1 MTGQLSE
8 KGHRYIVALDSA
20 RCQNNWDEVPELIR
34 KVTKHAPQKTCFLQ
48 VATAESRIA
57 QYNQQRPSTAQ
68 SSSSSSSSLPELIP
82 PLLSTIE
89 NGDGS
94 PEEIFQAQVCLGWLH
109 WSLSEPGLAAAHLPR
124 DFGEVA
130 DKLGENIS
138 PWTEV
143 CLVKGCYMKGAAQAM
158 VSEPHDALKILETLT
173 PWLSSHSASLSSKCS
188 QFLHWSEKL
197 LGKAA
202 SIASEEAVKRTPSGD
217 SELIKTALQLCRLWS
232 AHPYVKQRS
241 SAQAVHPEGPSEPA
255 AKSATWKS
263 YYDLLTAILQNGL
276 LYVPPTSGP
285 DRPQLASEIRRVE
298 AIYETNFL
306 REVKFPMANS
316 RNEQIEDWVEQVIRN
331 WQELCGPN
339 WTDEDLGDGGQNA
352 VGRNVLDILYRAATK
367 TYLSY
372 LILRR
377 LFHVH
382 SALADFDLAVK
393 ALDSYIEI
401 VLGAKAR
408 AEKAAQYGELESD
421 ENLIQTL
428 AEGVT
433 MLVCFGSDKEAEKAK
448 DLVAILKEFVAK
460 HVHEIEDDGEEGKLV
475 IRQDSA
481 DAQVVSPRVIATA
494 YRAIGTGLANWA
506 SWTPIN
512 EDRDDIR
519 AEAIE
524 NLERSIAPELGD
536 EFNYSSLY
544 TLALLLAESR
554 DLDGAIGYVK
564 SALSYTH
571 AHGPQSDLSRE
582 RDLVPLWHLLAL
594 LLSAKQDYDI
604 AERSCEAAFEQFPS
618 AVISLVNGSR
628 ESQKQ
633 GQDTGDASN
642 TTELRHAL
650 IDQLRGREKERI
662 IETRMTQLAFIE
674 LQGGPEAAV
683 NHSDQLL
690 SLFATLFNKLELQAD
705 EQKDRQTEHLV
716 PPKSAAGTV
725 KSLRGSIFGRHKA
738 SRASERKAESTS
750 ETQPLSTSPSVH
762 NEHEPGTDLAP
773 AIQVTHEQ
781 NGNAE
786 TPQPLGRS
794 DSTRQ
799 KLRKRSGTLKKPEGQ
814 RSTHVNGTEDLTN
827 GVSAATNGIGMPQQP
842 GSGEGVAE
850 DAVGL
855 AVSSTANQPQSAK
868 QPLRPAAH
876 NMDSKQAPPPTGHPK
891 QPPEQDIRL
900 PYRFDSPTK
909 AITKFPLVQS
919 QKQALAVLIKIW
931 LLIAGLYR
939 RASLFEDAQEACE
952 EAARHVDRVEALV
965 AAQESSARAFRSRGW
980 AAAKSCDELW
990 ADLHAEQ
997 GLLAQAQSRP
1007 HDAMELFEEALVR
1020 DPDHVKAT
1028 VCLANLLLDIWE
1040 RKMPVNRPAADD
1052 LHAEMSTL
1060 YLPATAQKSSAALNK
1075 IQNKDFDNLEDR
1087 PMPSNRQIPATD
1099 IEEDEPKLLNR
1110 IAARDRA
1117 FTLLSALTK
1126 RGTAWDNSEA
1136 WYALSRAHEASGD
1149 IEKLKEVLWW
1159 CVELEDRRPIR
1170 HWSNIGSGLYVL

>member
-1 MTGQLSE
+1 
-8 KGHRYIVALDSA
+8 
-20 RCQNNWDEVPELIR
+20 
-34 KVTKHAPQKTCFLQ
+34 
-48 VATAESRIA
+48 
-57 QYNQQRPSTAQ
+57 
-68 SSSSSSSSLPELIP
+68 
-82 PLLSTIE
+82 
-89 NGDGS
+89 
-94 PEEIFQAQVCLGWLH
+94 
-109 WSLSEPGLAAAHLPR
+109 
-124 DFGEVA
+124 
-130 DKLGENIS
+130 
-138 PWTEV
+138 
-143 CLVKGCYMKGAAQAM
+143 M
-158 VSEPHDALKILETLT
+158 V
-173 PWLSSHSASLSSKCS
+173 
-188 QFLHWSEKL
+188 
-197 LGKAA
+197 
-202 SIASEEAVKRTPSGD
+202 
-217 SELIKTALQLCRLWS
+217 
-232 AHPYVKQRS
+232 
-241 SAQAVHPEGPSEPA
+241 
-255 AKSATWKS
+255 
-263 YYDLLTAILQNGL
+263 
-276 LYVPPTSGP
+276 
-285 DRPQLASEIRRVE
+285 
-298 AIYETNFL
+298 
-306 REVKFPMANS
+306 
-316 RNEQIEDWVEQVIRN
+316 
-331 WQELCGPN
+331 
-339 WTDEDLGDGGQNA
+339 
-352 VGRNVLDILYRAATK
+352 
-367 TYLSY
+367 
-372 LILRR
+372 LRR

-401 VLGAKAR
+401 VLGAKER

-421 ENLIQTL
+421 ENLLQTL

-433 MLVCFGSDKEAEKAK
+433 MLACFGSDKEAEKAK
-448 DLVAILKEFVAK
+448 DLVAILKKFIAK
-460 HVHEIEDDGEEGKLV
+460 HVQEIEDDGEEAKLV
-475 IRQDSA
+475 IRQDSS

-506 SWTPIN
+506 SWTPRN

-564 SALSYTH
+564 SALSYTQ
-571 AHGPQSDLSRE
+571 AHGPQSSDLSRE

-594 LLSAKQDYDI
+594 LLSAKQDYDV

-618 AVISLVNGSR
+618 SVISLVNGSR
-628 ESQKQ
+628 GSQKQ
-633 GQDTGDASN
+633 SQDIGDASN
-642 TTELRHAL
+642 TTEIRHAL

-674 LQGGPEAAV
+674 LQMGPEAAV

-690 SLFATLFNKLELQAD
+690 SLFAALFNNLELQAN
-705 EQKDRQTEHLV
+705 EQKDRKPEHLV

-738 SRASERKAESTS
+738 SRASERKAESAS
-750 ETQPLSTSPSVH
+750 ETQPVSTNSSVH
-762 NEHEPGTDLAP
+762 NEQVPSTDPAP
-773 AIQVTHEQ
+773 AIQVAHEQ

-786 TPQPLGRS
+786 NPQPVGRS
-794 DSTRQ
+794 DSMRQ
-799 KLRKRSGTLKKPEGQ
+799 KLRKRSGTLKKTEGQ
-814 RSTHVNGTEDLTN
+814 SSTHVNGTEDATN
-827 GVSAATNGIGMPQQP
+827 GVSTATNGTGTPQQP
-842 GSGEGVAE
+842 GSGEGLSQ

-855 AVSSTANQPQSAK
+855 AVSSTADQPQSAK

-876 NMDSKQAPPPTGHPK
+876 NIDFKQAPPPTGHPK

-900 PYRFDSPTK
+900 PHRFDSPTK
-909 AITKFPLVQS
+909 AITKFPLIQS
-919 QKQALAVLIKIW
+919 QKQALAILIKIW

-952 EAARHVDRVEALV
+952 EAAKHVERVESLV

-980 AAAKSCDELW
+980 AAAKSSDELW
-990 ADLHAEQ
+990 ADLHTEQ

-1020 DPDHVKAT
+1020 DPDHLKAT

-1040 RKMPVNRPAADD
+1040 RKMPLNRPDTDD

-1060 YLPATAQKSSAALNK
+1060 YLPATAQKSTATLNK
-1075 IQNKDFDNLEDR
+1075 IQIKDLDNLEDQSMR
-1087 PMPSNRQIPATD
+1087 SKQQFPTTNV
-1099 IEEDEPKLLNR
+1099 EEDEPKLLNR

-1117 FTLLSALTK
+1117 YGLLTALTK
-1126 RGTAWDNSEA
+1126 RGTAWDSSEA

>member
-1 MTGQLSE
+1 
-8 KGHRYIVALDSA
+8 
-20 RCQNNWDEVPELIR
+20 
-34 KVTKHAPQKTCFLQ
+34 
-48 VATAESRIA
+48 
-57 QYNQQRPSTAQ
+57 
-68 SSSSSSSSLPELIP
+68 
-82 PLLSTIE
+82 
-89 NGDGS
+89 
-94 PEEIFQAQVCLGWLH
+94 
-109 WSLSEPGLAAAHLPR
+109 
-124 DFGEVA
+124 
-130 DKLGENIS
+130 
-138 PWTEV
+138 
-143 CLVKGCYMKGAAQAM
+143 
-158 VSEPHDALKILETLT
+158 
-173 PWLSSHSASLSSKCS
+173 
-188 QFLHWSEKL
+188 
-197 LGKAA
+197 
-202 SIASEEAVKRTPSGD
+202 
-217 SELIKTALQLCRLWS
+217 
-232 AHPYVKQRS
+232 
-241 SAQAVHPEGPSEPA
+241 
-255 AKSATWKS
+255 
-263 YYDLLTAILQNGL
+263 
-276 LYVPPTSGP
+276 
-285 DRPQLASEIRRVE
+285 
-298 AIYETNFL
+298 
-306 REVKFPMANS
+306 
-316 RNEQIEDWVEQVIRN
+316 
-331 WQELCGPN
+331 
-339 WTDEDLGDGGQNA
+339 
-352 VGRNVLDILYRAATK
+352 
-367 TYLSY
+367 

-382 SALADFDLAVK
+382 SALADFDLALK

-408 AEKAAQYGELESD
+408 AEKAAEYGELESD
-421 ENLIQTL
+421 ENLLQTL

-448 DLVAILKEFVAK
+448 DLVAILKKFVAK
-460 HVHEIEDDGEEGKLV
+460 HVLEIEDDGEEAKLV

-506 SWTPIN
+506 SWTPRN
-512 EDRDDIR
+512 EERDDIR

-564 SALSYTH
+564 SALSYTQ

-628 ESQKQ
+628 GSQKQ
-633 GQDTGDASN
+633 GQDTGDAS
-642 TTELRHAL
+642 TTTDIGHAL

-674 LQGGPEAAV
+674 LQEGPEAAV

-738 SRASERKAESTS
+738 SRASERKVESTG
-750 ETQPLSTSPSVH
+750 ETQPISTSSSVH
-762 NEHEPGTDLAP
+762 NEQVPSTDLAP

-781 NGNAE
+781 SGNAE
-786 TPQPLGRS
+786 NPQPVGRS

-799 KLRKRSGTLKKPEGQ
+799 KLRKRSGTLRKGEGQ
-814 RSTHVNGTEDLTN
+814 SSTHINGTEDLTD
-827 GVSAATNGIGMPQQP
+827 GVSTATNGTATPQQP
-842 GSGEGVAE
+842 GSGEGLAQ

-876 NMDSKQAPPPTGHPK
+876 NMDCKQAPPPTGHPK

-909 AITKFPLVQS
+909 AITKFPPVQS
-919 QKQALAVLIKIW
+919 QKHALSVLIKIW

-952 EAARHVDRVEALV
+952 EAAKHVDRVEALV

-980 AAAKSCDELW
+980 AAAKSSDELW
-990 ADLHAEQ
+990 ADLHTEQ

-1020 DPDHVKAT
+1020 DPDHLKAT

-1040 RKMPVNRPAADD
+1040 RKMPVNRPDTDD

-1060 YLPATAQKSSAALNK
+1060 YLPATAQKSSATLNK
-1075 IQNKDFDNLEDR
+1075 IQNQDSDNLEDR
-1087 PMPSNRQIPATD
+1087 PMPSKRQSPATD
-1099 IEEDEPKLLNR
+1099 VEDEPKLLNR

-1117 FTLLSALTK
+1117 YTLLSALTK

-1159 CVELEDRRPIR
+1159 CIELEDRRPIR

>member
-1 MTGQLSE
+1 
-8 KGHRYIVALDSA
+8 
-20 RCQNNWDEVPELIR
+20 
-34 KVTKHAPQKTCFLQ
+34 
-48 VATAESRIA
+48 
-57 QYNQQRPSTAQ
+57 
-68 SSSSSSSSLPELIP
+68 
-82 PLLSTIE
+82 
-89 NGDGS
+89 
-94 PEEIFQAQVCLGWLH
+94 
-109 WSLSEPGLAAAHLPR
+109 
-124 DFGEVA
+124 
-130 DKLGENIS
+130 
-138 PWTEV
+138 
-143 CLVKGCYMKGAAQAM
+143 
-158 VSEPHDALKILETLT
+158 
-173 PWLSSHSASLSSKCS
+173 
-188 QFLHWSEKL
+188 
-197 LGKAA
+197 
-202 SIASEEAVKRTPSGD
+202 
-217 SELIKTALQLCRLWS
+217 
-232 AHPYVKQRS
+232 
-241 SAQAVHPEGPSEPA
+241 
-255 AKSATWKS
+255 
-263 YYDLLTAILQNGL
+263 
-276 LYVPPTSGP
+276 
-285 DRPQLASEIRRVE
+285 
-298 AIYETNFL
+298 
-306 REVKFPMANS
+306 
-316 RNEQIEDWVEQVIRN
+316 
-331 WQELCGPN
+331 
-339 WTDEDLGDGGQNA
+339 
-352 VGRNVLDILYRAATK
+352 
-367 TYLSY
+367 

-428 AEGVT
+428 AEGVS
-433 MLVCFGSDKEAEKAK
+433 MLVCFGSAKEAEKAK
-448 DLVAILKEFVAK
+448 DLVATLKKFVAK
-460 HVHEIEDDGEEGKLV
+460 HVQEIEDDGEEGKLV

-506 SWTPIN
+506 SWTPSN

-564 SALSYTH
+564 SALSYTQ

-618 AVISLVNGSR
+618 AVISLVNGR
-628 ESQKQ
+628 RGSQKQ
-633 GQDTGDASN
+633 SQDTGNAPST
-642 TTELRHAL
+642 TTEIRHAL

-674 LQGGPEAAV
+674 LQEGPEAAV

-762 NEHEPGTDLAP
+762 NEQLPNTDLAP
-773 AIQVTHEQ
+773 AIQVTHDQ

-786 TPQPLGRS
+786 NPQLLGRS

-799 KLRKRSGTLKKPEGQ
+799 KLRKRSGTLKKPEAQ
-814 RSTHVNGTEDLTN
+814 SSTHVNGTEDLTN
-827 GVSAATNGIGMPQQP
+827 GVSAATNGTGMPQQP
-842 GSGEGVAE
+842 GSGEGVAQ

-876 NMDSKQAPPPTGHPK
+876 NMDCKQAPPPTGHPK

-900 PYRFDSPTK
+900 PYRFESPTK
-909 AITKFPLVQS
+909 AITKFSPVQS
-919 QKQALAVLIKIW
+919 QKHALAVLIKIW

-952 EAARHVDRVEALV
+952 EAAKHVDRVEALV

-980 AAAKSCDELW
+980 AEVKSCDELW
-990 ADLHAEQ
+990 ADLHTER

-1020 DPDHVKAT
+1020 DLDHVKAT

-1040 RKMPVNRPAADD
+1040 RKMPVNRPDADD

-1060 YLPATAQKSSAALNK
+1060 YLPATAQKTNATLNK
-1075 IQNKDFDNLEDR
+1075 VQNKDFDNLEDR

-1099 IEEDEPKLLNR
+1099 VEEDEPKLLNR

-1117 FTLLSALTK
+1117 YALLSALTK

>member
-1 MTGQLSE
+1 
-8 KGHRYIVALDSA
+8 
-20 RCQNNWDEVPELIR
+20 
-34 KVTKHAPQKTCFLQ
+34 
-48 VATAESRIA
+48 
-57 QYNQQRPSTAQ
+57 
-68 SSSSSSSSLPELIP
+68 
-82 PLLSTIE
+82 
-89 NGDGS
+89 
-94 PEEIFQAQVCLGWLH
+94 
-109 WSLSEPGLAAAHLPR
+109 
-124 DFGEVA
+124 
-130 DKLGENIS
+130 
-138 PWTEV
+138 
-143 CLVKGCYMKGAAQAM
+143 
-158 VSEPHDALKILETLT
+158 
-173 PWLSSHSASLSSKCS
+173 
-188 QFLHWSEKL
+188 
-197 LGKAA
+197 
-202 SIASEEAVKRTPSGD
+202 
-217 SELIKTALQLCRLWS
+217 
-232 AHPYVKQRS
+232 
-241 SAQAVHPEGPSEPA
+241 
-255 AKSATWKS
+255 
-263 YYDLLTAILQNGL
+263 
-276 LYVPPTSGP
+276 
-285 DRPQLASEIRRVE
+285 
-298 AIYETNFL
+298 
-306 REVKFPMANS
+306 
-316 RNEQIEDWVEQVIRN
+316 
-331 WQELCGPN
+331 
-339 WTDEDLGDGGQNA
+339 
-352 VGRNVLDILYRAATK
+352 
-367 TYLSY
+367 

-428 AEGVT
+428 AEGVS
-433 MLVCFGSDKEAEKAK
+433 MLVCFGSAKEAEKAK
-448 DLVAILKEFVAK
+448 DLVATLKKFVAK
-460 HVHEIEDDGEEGKLV
+460 HVQEIEDDGEEGKLV

-506 SWTPIN
+506 SWTPRN

-564 SALSYTH
+564 SALSYTQ

-618 AVISLVNGSR
+618 AVISLVNGR
-628 ESQKQ
+628 RGSQKQ
-633 GQDTGDASN
+633 GQDTGDAAST
-642 TTELRHAL
+642 TTEIRHAL

-674 LQGGPEAAV
+674 LQEGPEAAV

-762 NEHEPGTDLAP
+762 NEQLPNTDLAP
-773 AIQVTHEQ
+773 SIQVTHDQ

-786 TPQPLGRS
+786 NPQPLGRS

-799 KLRKRSGTLKKPEGQ
+799 KLRKRSGTLKKPEAQ
-814 RSTHVNGTEDLTN
+814 SSTHVNGTEDLTN
-827 GVSAATNGIGMPQQP
+827 GVSAATNWTGMPQQP
-842 GSGEGVAE
+842 GSGEGVAQ

-876 NMDSKQAPPPTGHPK
+876 NMDCKQAPPPTGHPK

-900 PYRFDSPTK
+900 PYRFESPTK
-909 AITKFPLVQS
+909 AITKFSPVQS
-919 QKQALAVLIKIW
+919 QKHALAVLIKIW

-952 EAARHVDRVEALV
+952 EAAKHVDRVEALV

-980 AAAKSCDELW
+980 AEVKSCDELW
-990 ADLHAEQ
+990 ADLHTER

-1020 DPDHVKAT
+1020 DLDHVKAT

-1040 RKMPVNRPAADD
+1040 RKMPVNRPDADD

-1060 YLPATAQKSSAALNK
+1060 YLPATAQKTNATLNK
-1075 IQNKDFDNLEDR
+1075 VQNKDFDNLEDR

-1099 IEEDEPKLLNR
+1099 VEEDEPKLLNR

-1117 FTLLSALTK
+1117 YALLSALTK